1 MATKESMKLPEIK
14 NISYFRDKQ
23 KHEVD
28 IILEINGRTVPI
40 EVKYQN
46 HIYNHDLKNLLYFM
60 DVHNPIFGVVVTK
73 NLFEQRGDILCI
85 PAWMFLLI
93 FSDHAAD

>member
-1 MATKESMKLPEIK
+1 MDIVLEMDGEI
-14 NISYFRDKQ
+14 
-23 KHEVD
+23 
-28 IILEINGRTVPI
+28 VPI

-60 DVHNPIFGVVVTK
+60 DANDLVSGVVVTK
-73 NLFEQRGDILCI
+73 NLFERRENILCI

-93 FSDHAAD
+93 FSA

>member
-1 MATKESMKLPEIK
+1 MPEIK

-28 IILEINGRTVPI
+28 IILEINGRTVLI

-46 HIYNHDLKNLLYFM
+46 HIYDYNLKNLLYFM
-60 DVHNPIFGVVVTK
+60 DVHDLVFGVAVTK
-73 NLFEQRGDILCI
+73 NLFEQRGGISCIL
-85 PAWMFLLI
+85 AWMFLLI
-93 FSDHAAD
+93 FSNQTAD

>member
-1 MATKESMKLPEIK
+1 MPEIK

-28 IILEINGRTVPI
+28 IILEINGRTVPT

-46 HIYNHDLKNLLYFM
+46 HIYDHDSKILLYFM
-60 DVHNPIFGVVVTK
+60 DLHDPVLGVVVTK
-73 NLFEQRGDILCI
+73 NLFEQRWIILCI
-85 PAWMFLLI
+85 PAWMFLSI
-93 FSDHAAD
+93 FSNHAAD